1 MGRRRR
7 CGPDRAADREDELSE
22 CASLSR
28 DGWGVVSNAGRNLI
42 AIDAAMIAPLTG
54 AVLAAF
60 VGWTYWKTP
69 PDEKGPPHDPR

>member
-28 DGWGVVSNAGRNLI
+28 DEWGVVSNAGRNLYRDRCSNDCPVDRGGAGRFRGVDI
-42 AIDAAMIAPLTG
+42 LEDAARRERAAP
-54 AVLAAF
+54 
-60 VGWTYWKTP
+60 
-69 PDEKGPPHDPR
+69 

>member
-22 CASLSR
+22 RASLSR
-28 DGWGVVSNAGRNLI
+28 DKSLFQMPAGIFI
-42 AIDAAMIAPLTG
+42 AIDAAMIAL
-54 AVLAAF
+54 LAGTVPAAL
-60 VGWTYWKTP
+60 VGWTCWKSP